1 MKRKHLNFL
10 LISALGI
17 LIFQFSIAFKKN
29 EKLPLKQ
36 AVEGIWVRTHYAS
49 GTYEFTRSKKLLK
62 QNPGLQFEK
71 AGKMVS
77 RSNASFCGTPPI
89 TFRNYDGVYSINPS
103 DSTLHTIYEFW
114 GGKIDQ
120 TFKIKFI
127 GSSEMVLESI
137 ERETLDK

>member
-17 LIFQFSIAFKKN
+17 LIFQFSIAFKNN

-49 GTYEFTRSKKLLK
+49 GTYEFTRSKKLLN

-71 AGKMVS
+71 RGKMVI
-77 RSNASFCGTPPI
+77 RSNSSFCGTPPI
-89 TFRNYDGVYSINPS
+89 TYRNYDGVYTINLS
-103 DSTLHTIYEFW
+103 DSTLHAIYEFW

-120 TFKIKFI
+120 TFKIKSVS
-127 GSSEMVLESI
+127 SSEMVLESI
-137 ERETLDK
+137 KRETLDE